1 MQFGAQSVAR
11 NTSFSLELENN
22 LFAPTALKHDGNLI
36 QGDDLSLFQSLTQ
49 PIDMKSLPVVGIDID
64 PAFIV
69 EGGEL
74 QTLTL
79 TLSKPAPSGGL
90 AVDLLIADTDPETE
104 EDTFVSLDLA
114 QNIDDTDIFLEN
126 GQAIGRIFITEGA
139 TQASFDFGAL
149 EDNKVEGTEGFSLT
163 LLDRD
168 GYTIDPANSAI
179 FSTIIDADTL
189 PVVGIDLSPGFIVEG
204 GAAQSVIFN
213 LSAPAPVGGLVV
225 DALIIDPDNE
235 TDTVPVFE
243 QAQNLVDSE
252 VVMENGQMIGRFV
265 IAEGAI
271 QASLDFAALE
281 DNQVEGNESF
291 SLTLL
296 DRDGYTIEL
305 ANSTVTST
313 IVDADVLPQV
323 SIDLDPKFIVEGGE
337 AQSLIL
343 NLSAPAP
350 TGGLVVDILSI
361 DPDSSIDTLPIFDQ
375 VQNIDDI
382 EFIVENDQIIGRW
395 TIAEGATQASLD
407 FVALE
412 DNLVEG
418 VESFSLTLLDREGYT
433 IDPANSM
440 VTTTIIDADIIA
452 NTSFQNGA
460 VDILNSGN
468 SAVDILAVGSGND
481 GFALGVD
488 ADALLGDGSLVLS
501 EEAEFAHFVDCT
513 LLEKIKLLG
522 SVGANLRD
530 SESMASDLE
539 FMSLAVNPPADFRLV
554 SLESAAL
561 TFI

>member
-1 MQFGAQSVAR
+1 MAR

-530 SESMASDLE
+530 SESMASDPE
-539 FMSLAVNPPADFRLV
+539 FMSLAVNPSADFRLV